1 MIIKTGW
8 QNDFGKQKFDIELN
22 ETDLQRILTDADIP
36 PDVSLTSTEA
46 FRLLLAVADQFSE
59 TVRAA
64 KTQDEDAL
72 GEASAAIKRR
82 QDMVARVKARLG
94 HDVRSGIA

>member
-1 MIIKTGW
+1 MVIKIGW

-22 ETDLQRILTDADIP
+22 ETDLQRILADADIP
-36 PDVSLTSTEA
+36 PDASLSAGEV
-46 FRLLLAVADQFSE
+46 FRLLLLEAESFSE

-72 GEASAAIKRR
+72 GAASAAIKRR
-82 QDMVARVKARLG
+82 QDMVARVKAMLG
-94 HDVRSGIA
+94 LDSA